1 MKNGGLNRKN
11 WGKSWKT
18 MENGRTSSRKIMEN
32 GRILFTQIMETY
44 VKPMLNGCYFNRDII
59 YEWNIGQIV
68 EQT

>member
-1 MKNGGLNRKN
+1 MV
-11 WGKSWKT
+11 
-18 MENGRTSSRKIMEN
+18 NGRTSSRKIMEN